1 MDADGA
7 GFLGESDSTCLRL
20 PAGLLSGKA
29 PSNSFG
35 RAAMPNKTI
44 NHVNMQKL
52 ASFVILLVMSPVLLV
67 LVVVSTTYL
76 LRVLLAISGI
86 LE

>member
-1 MDADGA
+1 
-7 GFLGESDSTCLRL
+7 
-20 PAGLLSGKA
+20 
-29 PSNSFG
+29 
-35 RAAMPNKTI
+35 MPNKMI

-52 ASFVILLVMSPVLLV
+52 STFVILLAMSPVLLV

-76 LRVLLAISGI
+76 LSVLLAISGI

>member
-1 MDADGA
+1 
-7 GFLGESDSTCLRL
+7 
-20 PAGLLSGKA
+20 
-29 PSNSFG
+29 
-35 RAAMPNKTI
+35 MPNKI
-44 NHVNMQKL
+44 ISHVNVQKL
-52 ASFVILLVMSPVLLV
+52 ATFVILLAMSPVLLV

>member
-1 MDADGA
+1 
-7 GFLGESDSTCLRL
+7 
-20 PAGLLSGKA
+20 
-29 PSNSFG
+29 
-35 RAAMPNKTI
+35 MPNKTI

-52 ASFVILLVMSPVLLV
+52 ATFVFLLAMSPVLLV